1 VNRPTILHVIREITN
16 DSGVVWIQQVKL
28 EEAYE
33 MMTKSERVREDHDDF
48 RSFIPRWYTL
58 NRS

>member
-1 VNRPTILHVIREITN
+1 MNRPTILHVIREITN

-33 MMTKSERVREDHDDF
+33 MMTKCERVREDHDDF

>member
-1 VNRPTILHVIREITN
+1 MNRPTILHVIREITN